1 MTENTDDTINLTQ
14 SLQKLERIVQWF
26 DEQEEVDVEQ
36 GLTKVKDAAKLI
48 KDSKSR
54 LAAIENEFAE
64 IEKEI
69 GEDTGT
75 ADVSQEGPSIKNE
88 VNINKNDESI
98 DLSEIPF

>member
-1 MTENTDDTINLTQ
+1 MTENTDDTVNLTQ
-14 SLQKLERIVQWF
+14 SLQELEGIVEWF

-36 GLTKVKDAAKLI
+36 GLTKVKAAAKLI

-69 GEDTGT
+69 GEGD
-75 ADVSQEGPSIKNE
+75 EPSGVPE
-88 VNINKNDESI
+88 DEPNVWKSPKKDDDEPV